1 MGKLTVAKF
10 IPMTSIIPDS
20 ATAVSLT
27 FLPDGIIV
35 EAAWECSESFG
46 WVQDKLRE
54 PGLRGPYGVGSAQ
67 GSAHWVTPFLILI
80 LSLEFECLSPFLQNT
95 LGTRGSLILNKAGKQ
110 RSAAFGMFSSR
121 SSHSEASS
129 RRGLPFSPLSTM
141 PPHAQLQ
148 NFPDCSAQPLAK
160 STFSKAP
167 SQALVPK
174 RI

>member
-54 PGLRGPYGVGSAQ
+54 PGLRGPYRVGSAQ

-80 LSLEFECLSPFLQNT
+80 CHWN
-95 LGTRGSLILNKAGKQ
+95 LNVY
-110 RSAAFGMFSSR
+110 
-121 SSHSEASS
+121 H
-129 RRGLPFSPLSTM
+129 PFSRTL
-141 PPHAQLQ
+141 
-148 NFPDCSAQPLAK
+148 
-160 STFSKAP
+160 
-167 SQALVPK
+167 
-174 RI
+174 

>member
-129 RRGLPFSPLSTM
+129 RRRPSLLSPLHYAT
-141 PPHAQLQ
+141 AR
-148 NFPDCSAQPLAK
+148 A
-160 STFSKAP
+160 AP
-167 SQALVPK
+167 KLSRLFCPTTGK
-174 RI
+174 IYIF

>member
-95 LGTRGSLILNKAGKQ
+95 LGTRGSLILNKAGSRGAQPSACFPPAVPIQ
-110 RSAAFGMFSSR
+110 RPAPVRPS
-121 SSHSEASS
+121 
-129 RRGLPFSPLSTM
+129 LLSPLHYAT
-141 PPHAQLQ
+141 AR
-148 NFPDCSAQPLAK
+148 A
-160 STFSKAP
+160 AP
-167 SQALVPK
+167 KLSRLFCPTTGK
-174 RI
+174 IYIF